1 MPLDA
6 PYNLLVIPSTTVLII
21 IMVMLRMPGGTKPA
35 MQVDLVLFDGPKDD
49 QAVCEEHMTLH

>member
-1 MPLDA
+1 MP
-6 PYNLLVIPSTTVLII
+6 NTTVLII